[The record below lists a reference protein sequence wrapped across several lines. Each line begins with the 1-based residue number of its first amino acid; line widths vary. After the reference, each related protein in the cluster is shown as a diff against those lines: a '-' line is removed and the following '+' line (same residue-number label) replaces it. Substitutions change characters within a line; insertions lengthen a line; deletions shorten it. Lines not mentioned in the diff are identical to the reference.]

1 MEKLDAIL
9 FDLDGTLL
17 DSAPDIRQGI
27 NLMLKDQGRDPIS
40 LEQVKSFIG
49 DGSMELCRRALEAT
63 GGVPSDDLFPFV
75 QTFIAHYRQVKP
87 DPQQVFPHVREA
99 LEMLKTKGI
108 KMGICTNKTETSTL
122 FILEQL
128 DLINYFAFI
137 AGGDTFTVHKP
148 HPGHIQG
155 VLEALEA
162 DPLRTV
168 FIGDGPNDVVA
179 CARANIPCIVVTHG
193 YSQDYESLGGT
204 VLMSG
209 FDDLEKTIKGMS
221 YEI

>member
-1 MEKLDAIL
+1 MDKLDAIL

-17 DSAPDIRQGI
+17 DSAPDLRQGI
-27 NLMLKDQGRDPIS
+27 NLMLNDQGREPIT

-49 DGSMELCRRALEAT
+49 DGSMELCRRALAAT

-75 QTFIAHYRQVKP
+75 QSFIAHYRQVKP
-87 DPQQVFPHVREA
+87 DPQQVFPHVRDA
-99 LEMLKTKGI
+99 LETLKNNNV
-108 KMGICTNKTETSTL
+108 KMGVCTNKSETSTL

-128 DLINYFAFI
+128 DLINYFGFI

-155 VLEALEA
+155 VMEALQA
-162 DPLRTV
+162 DPLRTLFV
-168 FIGDGPNDVVA
+168 GDGPNDVVA

-193 YSQDYESLGGT
+193 YSQNYEELGGT
-204 VLMSG
+204 ILISG
-209 FDDLEKTIKGMS
+209 FDELVSGIKQLGFMP
-221 YEI
+221 